1 MSFIILIPAYK
12 PEHRLVQL
20 VEQLLA
26 ASPAQIVVVNDG
38 SPADYDLIFA
48 TLAQLPR
55 VQILVHA
62 VNQGKGAA
70 LRTGFRHI
78 ETLPVDIS
86 CVVTADADG
95 QHSVKDILAVGAT
108 GDSHPEAM
116 VIGGRRFDKDVPAR
130 SMFGNTVTRWVMRLF
145 FGIRL
150 WDTQTGLRGIPHRLL
165 PALMEIPFSR
175 YDLEIEMLLVAHR
188 KGVPLIEIPIETIYI
203 ESNRGSHYKPVR
215 DSGRVYFVLFRHFL
229 GRLVT
234 ALADFLAFILAHAL
248 SQHIPLSMLLARL
261 ISIPVYYYLLR
272 KWALAPHAKGN
283 QVFIRFALI
292 AVFAG
297 AITTWLIPIIIC
309 WLSVTPLQ
317 AKLIIEVCLYILI
330 ILGIKGLNR
339 IKSAAI

>member
-12 PEHRLVQL
+12 PEQRLVQL

-108 GDSHPEAM
+108 GDDHPEAM

-234 ALADFLAFILAHAL
+234 AVADFLVFILVHAL

-261 ISIPVYYYLLR
+261 VSTPFYYFLLSR
-272 KWALAPHAKGN
+272 WALAPQEKVR
-283 QVFIRFALI
+283 QVFTRYALL
-292 AVFAG
+292 AAFFGVV
-297 AITTWLIPIIIC
+297 TTLLIPNLMK
-309 WLSVTPLQ
+309 WLSTTPVE
-317 AKLIIEVCLYILI
+317 AKLIIELGIYLI
-330 ILGIKGLNR
+330 IRLALKGFCLIK
-339 IKSAAI
+339 AAK